1 MKLIQKPF
9 QYLFLLFLLVLSSA
23 SLAQSTDEQMALDFM
38 SDHDYD
44 KAAIIYE
51 RLYNKD
57 PQQNIYTNYL
67 ECLTELKEFDKAEK
81 VIKKEIKRNPDNPTF
96 VVDLG
101 YLYKEQNETD
111 KANLQYDKAVKS
123 LPANQVIINTVANS
137 FYGKHETD
145 FALQTY
151 LQGKKL
157 LKNIYAFHFEIAEIY
172 FAKNDLPKML
182 DEYLDYIDENPAYIK
197 NVEGT
202 LQTKFANDPSGE
214 KYDLLRTTLL
224 RRIQKNADKIV
235 YSDMLIWMFEQQKD
249 FDGALV
255 QAKALD
261 KRFKEDGSRIID
273 LATVAVSNSD
283 FNVAV
288 KAYQYVISK
297 GNDSPYYITARV
309 ELLNALSKKITKDD
323 NYTQKDLTDL
333 EKDYYMAL
341 NELGKNTST
350 ASLLKGMAH
359 FEAFYLNKID
369 TAKTLLQEVVDMP
382 GLNSLFIGE
391 CKLELGDIL
400 LFKGDIW
407 ESTLLYSQ
415 VSLDLKQSPLG
426 QDAKFRNAKWYFY
439 KGDFTYAQAM
449 LDILKAST
457 SDLISN
463 DAIDMS
469 LLISDN
475 MGPDS
480 TNDELT
486 LYAQA
491 DLLLYQNKVDEASV
505 IMDTLMK
512 DYPEH
517 SIIMYVFYEKSK
529 ILKKKGKIPEA
540 MEYLQKIVDKYSDG
554 VLADDA
560 LFDLGDITENRLK
573 DPKKAMSLYQQLIL
587 KYPNSL
593 YTTEARKRY
602 RALRGDI
609 VN

>member
-1 MKLIQKPF
+1 M
-9 QYLFLLFLLVLSSA
+9 V
-23 SLAQSTDEQMALDFM
+23 
-38 SDHDYD
+38 
-44 KAAIIYE
+44 
-51 RLYNKD
+51 
-57 PQQNIYTNYL
+57 
-67 ECLTELKEFDKAEK
+67 
-81 VIKKEIKRNPDNPTF
+81 
-96 VVDLG
+96 
-101 YLYKEQNETD
+101 
-111 KANLQYDKAVKS
+111 
-123 LPANQVIINTVANS
+123 
-137 FYGKHETD
+137 
-145 FALQTY
+145 
-151 LQGKKL
+151 
-157 LKNIYAFHFEIAEIY
+157 
-172 FAKNDLPKML
+172 
-182 DEYLDYIDENPAYIK
+182 
-197 NVEGT
+197 
-202 LQTKFANDPSGE
+202 
-214 KYDLLRTTLL
+214 
-224 RRIQKNADKIV
+224 V
-235 YSDMLIWMFEQQKD
+235 YSEVLIWMFIQQKD

-261 KRFKEDGSRIID
+261 KRFKEEGVRVLQLGD
-273 LATVAVSNSD
+273 VAASNKD
-283 FNVAV
+283 YNAAV
-288 KAYQYVISK
+288 KAYQYVISL
-297 GNDSPYYITARV
+297 GNESPYYITARV
-309 ELLNALSKKITKDD
+309 NLLNSLSMKITKNDD
-323 NYTQKDLTDL
+323 YTPKDLTDL
-333 EKDYYMAL
+333 EKDYYAAL

-350 ASLLKGMAH
+350 APLLKGMAH

-415 VSLDLKQSPLG
+415 VSLDFKQNPLG
-426 QDAKFRNAKWYFY
+426 QEAKFRNAKWYYY
-439 KGDFTYAQAM
+439 KGDFTYSQAM

-463 DAIDMS
+463 DAIDMA

-475 MGPDS
+475 LGPDS

-491 DLLLYQNKVDEASV
+491 DLLLYQNKIDEASV

-517 SIIMYVFYEKSK
+517 PIIMYVYFEEAK
-529 ILKKKGKIPEA
+529 ILKKKGKLPEA
-540 MEYLQKIVDKYSDG
+540 MDYLQKIVDKFSDG

-573 DPKKAMSLYQQLIL
+573 DPKKAMSLYQKLIL